1 MIDME
6 PIKITFLG
14 TSGSVPQKD
23 KNFASAVLAYRGDL
37 LLFDCPEGT
46 QRQLMNSEHSLMG
59 IDNIFISHMHADH
72 FLGLFGWISTMTLN
86 QRKNKLTIW
95 SPKGGSEKI
104 KKIMREVI
112 YPSFEIEYKEITK
125 RKLIE
130 NEFFEISAFPLKHEI
145 PCFGFKFKENDKL
158 GEFNRKKAEKL
169 GIPVGPL
176 YSKLAKGESVKVNGK
191 IFKPKDVM
199 DYTKKREGRKI
210 VFVSD
215 TRPTSEA
222 VKEAKGAELLVH
234 EATFL
239 DEQKEKAIEAMH
251 TTVGEACEIAKKAGV
266 KKLALFHFSARNND
280 DSIILAE
287 AKKAFHN
294 SIVPK
299 QFETIIV

>member
-1 MIDME
+1 MISME

-23 KNFASAVLAYRGDL
+23 KNFASAVLAFRGEIM
-37 LLFDCPEGT
+37 LFDCPEGT

-59 IDNIFISHMHADH
+59 IDNVFISHMHADH
-72 FLGLFGWISTMTLN
+72 YLGLFGWICTMTMN

-95 SPKGGSEKI
+95 SPKDGSEKV
-104 KKIMREVI
+104 KKMLKEII
-112 YPSFEIEYKEITK
+112 YPSFQIEYKEIK
-125 RKLIE
+125 KGKLLQ
-130 NEFFEISAFPLKHEI
+130 NEFFEINAFPLKHEI
-145 PCFGFKFKENDKL
+145 PCYGFVFKEKNKT

-176 YSKLAKGESVKVNGK
+176 YSKLANGESVKVNGK
-191 IFKPKDVM
+191 TFKPKDVI
-199 DYTKKREGRKI
+199 DYTKKREGRKV

-215 TRPTSEA
+215 TRPTAET
-222 VKEAKGAELLVH
+222 VKEAKGTELLIH

-239 DEQKEKAIEAMH
+239 DTQKDKAIEAMH
-251 TTVGEACEIAKKAGV
+251 TTVTEAAEIAKKASA
-266 KKLALFHFSARNND
+266 KKLALFHFSARNNNEE
-280 DSIILAE
+280 IILAE
-287 AKKAFHN
+287 AKKTFTN

>member
-1 MIDME
+1 ME
-6 PIKITFLG
+6 PIKVTFLG

-23 KNFASAVLAYRGDL
+23 KNFASALLAYRGDNI
-37 LLFDCPEGT
+37 LFDCPEGT

-59 IDNIFISHMHADH
+59 IENVFISHMHADH

-104 KKIMREVI
+104 KKILKEVV
-112 YPSFEIEYKEITK
+112 YPSFEIEYKETK
-125 RKLIE
+125 KGTLIQ
-130 NEFFEISAFPLKHEI
+130 NEFFTITAFPLKHEI
-145 PCFGFKFKENDKL
+145 LCFGFVFKEADKE
-158 GEFNRKKAEKL
+158 GEFNRKKAEALK
-169 GIPVGPL
+169 IPVGPL
-176 YSKLAKGESVKVNGK
+176 YAKLAKGESVKVNGK
-191 IFKPKDVM
+191 TYKPKDVM

-215 TRPTSEA
+215 TRPIPETI
-222 VKEAKGAELLVH
+222 KEAKDAELLIH

-239 DEQKEKAIEAMH
+239 DSQKDKAIEAMH
-251 TTVGEACEIAKKAGV
+251 TTATEACEIAKKAKC

-280 DSIILAE
+280 ENEILEE
-287 AKKAFHN
+287 AKKTFTN
-294 SIVPK
+294 TIVPK